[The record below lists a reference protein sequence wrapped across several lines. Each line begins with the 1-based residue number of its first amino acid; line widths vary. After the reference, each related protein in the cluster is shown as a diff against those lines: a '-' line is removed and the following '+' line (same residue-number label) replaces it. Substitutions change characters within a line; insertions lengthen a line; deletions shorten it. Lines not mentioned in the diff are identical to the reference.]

1 MVQQCLIAGH
11 KIVVYVSIIH
21 GTRYTIHDLRRFLY
35 RVANSKFQNPSGFFT
50 HIAAMQ
56 NKAIFILLIIINF

>member
-21 GTRYTIHDLRRFLY
+21 GTRYTIHDLWRSLY

-50 HIAAMQ
+50 LAAMQ